1 MRKLIPFPKREPAAP
16 QPERLELFDDIDT
29 SGRPIFGIF
38 VRTADG
44 SWVDGEFTI
53 LPQSETLQFLHG
65 RPDWSINV
73 VEIFWARTR
82 HNLSPSHS

>member
-44 SWVDGEFTI
+44 STGSFTI

-65 RPDWSINV
+65 RPIGASMSLKFSGP
-73 VEIFWARTR
+73 EG
-82 HNLSPSHS
+82 